1 MPKWLD
7 NLGDKEPTRK
17 KSDKQENRLAKEFGG
32 RKTSNSGAKFT
43 ENDVKSPSFD
53 IEAKTTTSSQ
63 YIMKMSE
70 IEQMERRADKN
81 KIPIFVVEFNKHDR
95 EFVIMD
101 KQDFL
106 TLSGTKELMN
116 KP

>member
-7 NLGDKEPTRK
+7 NLGNEPTRK
-17 KSDKQENRLAKEFGG
+17 KSDKQETRLAKEFGG

-43 ENDVKSPSFD
+43 ENDVTSKSFD
-53 IEAKTTTSSQ
+53 IEAKTTKSSQ

-70 IEQMERRADKN
+70 IEQMERRADKD
-81 KIPIFVVEFNKHDR
+81 KIPIFVVEFNQHGR

-106 TLSGTKELMN
+106 TLSGTKDLIN